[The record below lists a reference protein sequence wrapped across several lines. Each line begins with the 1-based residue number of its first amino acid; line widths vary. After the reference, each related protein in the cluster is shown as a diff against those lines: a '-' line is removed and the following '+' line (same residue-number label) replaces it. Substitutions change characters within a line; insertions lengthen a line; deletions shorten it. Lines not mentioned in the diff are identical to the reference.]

1 MKKIPLTF
9 FVLLFVATCFA
20 QNENQAVPYTLAD
33 RDRMIKLETE
43 ITSLRN
49 EINIKFEAVDAKFE
63 ARFDA
68 IDTKFDAINTKFD
81 SLDERMTQLF
91 NFLWVLMAMFTV
103 ITATTLGFAFYDRKT
118 ANRPLKIQ
126 NKKIMDILN
135 DYAENEPRLKE
146 IINKN
151 AAVF

>member
-1 MKKIPLTF
+1 MFLTL
-9 FVLLFVATCFA
+9 FVLIFVATCFA
-20 QNENQAVPYTLAD
+20 QSENKTIPFTLAD
-33 RDRMIKLETE
+33 RDRIIRLEE
-43 ITSLRN
+43 KMES
-49 EINIKFEAVDAKFE
+49 KFDAMDSKFDAMEAKSE
-63 ARFDA
+63 AR
-68 IDTKFDAINTKFD
+68 FDAINTKFD
-81 SLDERMTQLF
+81 SLDDRMTQLF